1 MSEWIFREKMERQKR
16 FKEEVDKEIKSWQL
30 SKKVLKL
37 IKQLEM
43 KKKMIDFSSK
53 LMKVFVKEIKK
64 VELDI
69 KINELDLDI
78 IALKKY
84 LRLIQIIKQGNFDRT
99 IINDLIDDPLV
110 ASAVRKYLWKKY
122 LSHYILLS
130 IMLKNFSIDS
140 KNKI

>member
-1 MSEWIFREKMERQKR
+1 
-16 FKEEVDKEIKSWQL
+16 L

-110 ASAVRKYLWKKY
+110 ASAVRKYL
-122 LSHYILLS
+122 
-130 IMLKNFSIDS
+130 
-140 KNKI
+140 